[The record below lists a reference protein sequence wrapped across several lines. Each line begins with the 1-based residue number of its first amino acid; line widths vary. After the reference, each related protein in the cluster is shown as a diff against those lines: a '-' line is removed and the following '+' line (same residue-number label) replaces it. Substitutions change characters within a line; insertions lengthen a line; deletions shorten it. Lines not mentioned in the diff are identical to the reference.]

1 MFYNA
6 EQTLLQIYIELGHW
20 VPRQQRQSAPS
31 SLLTMRTITTVLLWS
46 SLSLT
51 SLALPPNYD
60 DIDMSIDQPSNEKV
74 DIRFT
79 KS

>member
-1 MFYNA
+1 
-6 EQTLLQIYIELGHW
+6 
-20 VPRQQRQSAPS
+20 
-31 SLLTMRTITTVLLWS
+31 MRTITISILWLW
-46 SLSLT
+46 LSQS

-60 DIDMSIDQPSNEKV
+60 DIDMSVDQPSNEKV